1 MYWRQG
7 PGRELAARCP
17 ERPGPCP
24 QEADPP
30 GGAVRAGDAAAAAAR
45 RGLRALRDPFL
56 QEVQEPAQPAELR
69 GALPSG
75 APGSAG
81 GAGFWRRGGC
91 RGPLSAPQSPVSVAL
106 HPRLTP
112 NSPPPSP
119 PPPTRSA
126 LRYVPES
133 RLPGAPHSEQPS
145 RPTAD
150 DRPHLSSMRSPTSP
164 GAPFLQQRLPR
175 APAPGSA
182 RSAHRPPDSRPLVQ
196 PHAHLWGISRP
207 SGPVSRGVA

>member
-17 ERPGPCP
+17 ERPGPLP

-56 QEVQEPAQPAELR
+56 QEVQEPAQLAELR

-119 PPPTRSA
+119 PLPRRGA
-126 LRYVPES
+126 LSNTYLRAAFPE
-133 RLPGAPHSEQPS
+133 
-145 RPTAD
+145 RPTPSSPAGPPLMTGPTCHQCGAQHHLELHSSNSASQGPQ
-150 DRPHLSSMRSPTSP
+150 RPGQHAVPTAHLT
-164 GAPFLQQRLPR
+164 R
-175 APAPGSA
+175 APWYSLTLISGVFHVLRA
-182 RSAHRPPDSRPLVQ
+182 R
-196 PHAHLWGISRP
+196 
-207 SGPVSRGVA
+207 